1 MAEKKPN
8 LHKTLLILILVFIP
22 PYWLLFTDEGSRV
35 SDTALLWLLG
45 EDDIK
50 VNIKE
55 LDSGFSRQDI
65 QRVYPENE
73 WQCGNQQTSFGDALC
88 TARIGTYNGYPSQL
102 VTFYFRNDRV
112 NALKLIYRDQYH
124 KQIMGHYIG
133 ELGQPSN
140 VEAALTEGPDADNV
154 LQWDLGQGV
163 LLLKKELGKLDEPAM
178 LWLAARPNE
187 PSR

>member
-8 LHKTLLILILVFIP
+8 LHKTILILILVFIP

-55 LDSGFSRQDI
+55 LDSGFSQQDI
-65 QRVYPENE
+65 QRVYPDNE
-73 WQCGNQQTSFGDALC
+73 WQCGTQTTPFGNTLC
-88 TARIGTYNGYPSQL
+88 AARIGTYNGYPSQL
-102 VTFYFRNDRV
+102 ITFYFQDGRV
-112 NALKLIYRDQYH
+112 SALKLIYRDQYH

-133 ELGQPSN
+133 ELGQPGN
-140 VEAALTEGPDADNV
+140 VEAALADGPSADSV
-154 LQWDLGQGV
+154 LQWELDKGV
-163 LLLKKELGKLDEPAM
+163 LVMPKDLDKGDEPSL
-178 LWLAARPNE
+178 LWLATP
-187 PSR
+187 